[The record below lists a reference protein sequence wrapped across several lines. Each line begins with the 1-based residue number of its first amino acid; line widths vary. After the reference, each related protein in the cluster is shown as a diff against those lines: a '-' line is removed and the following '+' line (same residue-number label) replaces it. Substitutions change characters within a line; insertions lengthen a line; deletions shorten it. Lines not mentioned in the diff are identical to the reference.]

1 MICGPY
7 GGCAGSDII
16 VAPVCLNGVWS
27 CAMIVPIICPV
38 DAAIDGSQPPRDA
51 GPRDAATGVGRD
63 AASGCVWPVIDA
75 GGYFNCGICNS
86 DSTPL
91 PTCLDGAWN
100 CPTGSGG
107 PTVCP
112 PMVRRCLGPQPSG
125 CFCNPI
131 TGVLTCTHDAGADA
145 PSD

>member
-1 MICGPY
+1 MTCAPYRGCTGP
-7 GGCAGSDII
+7 DII
-16 VAPVCLNGVWS
+16 VAPVCLNGGWT
-27 CAMIVPIICPV
+27 CPV
-38 DAAIDGSQPPRDA
+38 FPLICRPDAAIDGSQPARDA
-51 GPRDAATGVGRD
+51 GPQDAAAGVARDAA
-63 AASGCVWPVIDA
+63 AGCAWPVIDA

-86 DSTPL
+86 DSTPR
-91 PTCLDGAWN
+91 PACLDGAWS

-112 PMVRRCLGPQPSG
+112 PMVGRCVGPQPSG

-131 TGVLTCTHDAGADA
+131 TGVVSCTNDAGADA